1 MTMPSTS
8 SNYGSCAACLQDILT
23 RQYLTCCLC
32 SKKYDIECVNV
43 TEKRFYNTMSNE
55 HKSQWRCDECRN
67 NMPRTNNIDTPVK
80 RDVDSYVNTSKRVNA
95 GLPAD
100 LPVATSS
107 SVAPLLSATE
117 SPTER
122 TEAASLSVE
131 LITELRLLREEMR
144 AHRAEMHE
152 FRGTINSLTSAVE
165 VCNRRIDE
173 LAVRVDA
180 VEQNRGDNA
189 DTAAIAALE
198 RTVADLKLDLN
209 DRDQEL
215 LCNDVEISGIPEEN
229 SERCCHIVLAVA
241 QKLGVKLEER
251 DLVSVERAGPA
262 RRSSTEDAAPPRP
275 RPLVVRL
282 ARRAQRDQ
290 LLAAARVRRDA
301 TTAGLG
307 LSSAARRFY
316 VNERL
321 TPTNRHLFYKARSES
336 ARTQWKY
343 VWTREGKIYARKEHG
358 APRHRLRSEN
368 DIVKVFG

>member
-1 MTMPSTS
+1 MADP
-8 SNYGSCAACLQDILT
+8 QET
-23 RQYLTCCLC
+23 RCLC

-43 TEKRFYNTMSNE
+43 TEKRFYSTMTKE

-67 NMPRTNNIDTPVK
+67 NMPKTANIDTPVK
-80 RDVDSYVNTSKRVNA
+80 QDEVSFVNTSKRVNT
-95 GLPAD
+95 GLPTD
-100 LPVATSS
+100 FLVATSC
-107 SVAPLLSATE
+107 SVAPVLSATE
-117 SPTER
+117 GPTER
-122 TEAASLSVE
+122 AEAASISAE

-152 FRGTINSLTSAVE
+152 FRGTINSLTSAVD
-165 VCNRRIDE
+165 VCNRRLDE
-173 LAVRVDA
+173 LTVRVDT
-180 VEQNRGDNA
+180 VEQQRGDTA
-189 DTAAIAALE
+189 DSTVIAALE
-198 RTVADLKLDLN
+198 RTVADLKLELN

-215 LCNDVEISGIPEEN
+215 LCNDVEISGIPEEKN
-229 SERCCHIVLAVA
+229 ERCCHIVLAVA

-262 RRSSTEDAAPPRP
+262 RREPAEDAAPPRP

-307 LSSAARRFY
+307 LSANASRFY

-321 TPTNRHLFYKARSES
+321 TPVNRNLFYKARSQS
-336 ARTQWKY
+336 SRAQWKY

-358 APRHRLRSEN
+358 APRHRLRSEA
-368 DIVKVFG
+368 DIAKVFG